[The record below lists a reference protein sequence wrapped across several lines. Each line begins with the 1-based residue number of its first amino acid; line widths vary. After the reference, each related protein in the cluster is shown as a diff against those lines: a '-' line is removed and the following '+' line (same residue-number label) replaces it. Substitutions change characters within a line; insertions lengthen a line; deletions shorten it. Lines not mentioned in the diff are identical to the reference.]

1 MMHGIFPEFKIEEK
15 AYEFCCAGK
24 LDKANIGGEG
34 EHASPN
40 LAASINSFHVF
51 SAGLPLG

>member
-1 MMHGIFPEFKIEEK
+1 MMHGIFPELKIEEK

-40 LAASINSFHVF
+40 LAESINSFHVF
-51 SAGLPLG
+51 SARLPLG